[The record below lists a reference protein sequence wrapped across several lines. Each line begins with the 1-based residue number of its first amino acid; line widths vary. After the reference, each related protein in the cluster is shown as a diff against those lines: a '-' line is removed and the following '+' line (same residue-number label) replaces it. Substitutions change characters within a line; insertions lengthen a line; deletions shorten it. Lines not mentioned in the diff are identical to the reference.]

1 MPVRIR
7 KVLGGWRVT
16 DGKRITAKRTT
27 RGKAMAQAR
36 ILRSAAGS
44 STARRSSRYPYFR

>member
-16 DGKRITAKRTT
+16 DGGRVTAKRTT
-27 RGKAMAQAR
+27 RGKAQAQAR
-36 ILRSAAGS
+36 ILRSAARRGS
-44 STARRSSRYPYFR
+44 RHPYLRG